1 MSNPYDPGTGSN
13 PYGGGSNPYGAPG
26 GSPYGGGGGYGTPYG
41 QSGAYGDSMPKKN
54 DAVSII
60 AFVLSLTCCLSLI
73 GAIMGFIGLS
83 RTKGGKRKARWAAI
97 AAIVIGLLG
106 TAVVAVT
113 TVVIVNAANSVVDF
127 DEAQRGDCV
136 DDSLEDEESLVITKE
151 ECDGKHDGEITWV
164 GKVSDIENIDP
175 TKIDPN
181 LGANPSET
189 EASRAICTALMD
201 QADVDALG
209 PDVEYVYLYEQDE
222 TNDQP
227 QSGDAALC
235 VARAAN
241 GGSFDSKQLP

>member
-1 MSNPYDPGTGSN
+1 MSNPYDPGQGSN

-97 AAIVIGLLG
+97 AAIIIGLLG

-127 DEAQRGDCV
+127 DEAKRGDCV
-136 DDSLEDEESLVITKE
+136 DDSLEDDESLVLTTE
-151 ECDGKHDGEITWV
+151 ECDSKHDGEITWV
-164 GKVSDIENIDP
+164 GTFGDVEGVALGA
-175 TKIDPN
+175 IDPN
-181 LGANPSET
+181 ASE
-189 EASRAICTALMD
+189 EEQSRAVCTALMD
-201 QADVDALG
+201 PADVDALG

-222 TNDQP
+222 ANDQP